1 LKASG
6 KHEVGVIAE
15 EVGAVVPEIVSWEK
29 NGKDAQGVDYSRLTA
44 LLIEATKEQQ
54 ALIQKQSEQ
63 IRRQQRQIRAERTRG
78 DAQQAEI
85 ARLTSQVKAI
95 QASLKTNSGTDA
107 AVRTAAVQVPA
118 VVR

>member
-1 LKASG
+1 
-6 KHEVGVIAE
+6 VGVIAE
-15 EVGAVVPEIVSWEK
+15 EVGEVVPEIVSWEK

-107 AVRTAAVQVPA
+107 AMRTAAVQVPA